1 MKAINMKAI
10 NKYVITEEIKEE
22 KKSALIIKSQEEKV
36 AKAKVVSIGQ
46 DIEDVK
52 KGDIVLFDRYIS
64 QEVEYNNKK
73 YLIVNGEDLLAK
85 IDG

>member
-22 KKSALIIKSQEEKV
+22 KKFALIIKSQEEKV
-36 AKAKVVSIGQ
+36 AKAKVVSVGQ